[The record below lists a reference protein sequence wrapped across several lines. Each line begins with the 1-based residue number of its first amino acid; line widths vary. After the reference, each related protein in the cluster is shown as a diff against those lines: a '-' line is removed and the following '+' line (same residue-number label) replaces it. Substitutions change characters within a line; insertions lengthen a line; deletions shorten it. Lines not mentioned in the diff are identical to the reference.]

1 MGGPPL
7 ARPACGRSSAPWAAK
22 GGLLK
27 QRRRKSEYHNV
38 ERPPPLPQPRSGRPF
53 AVAAC
58 FAFALVPLPP
68 HEEGPGP
75 LIAAGLLTLI
85 IVMSSLLIPWRRLPS
100 SAVALPPL
108 AYFVVPA
115 QGRRR
120 GRGVR
125 LWLARPAAGLLAC
138 VVWNPDAS

>member
-1 MGGPPL
+1 M
-7 ARPACGRSSAPWAAK
+7 
-22 GGLLK
+22 
-27 QRRRKSEYHNV
+27 

-108 AYFVVPA
+108 AYFVVIALLRDAEGGAVSGYGLPSCCRSFGLRCMEP
-115 QGRRR
+115 GR
-120 GRGVR
+120 
-125 LWLARPAAGLLAC
+125 
-138 VVWNPDAS
+138 S